1 MADDPQQVE
10 GESNNCQA
18 AAPVAD
24 STGKRE
30 EGGGRE
36 NKGTPVPMRK
46 ATSVA
51 HAYPASPHNPP
62 QPCGKGA
69 GSVVTCSGH
78 TQEPKANPAVIPFV
92 LAHKFRLRAVCL
104 PQNLP
109 A

>member
-36 NKGTPVPMRK
+36 NKGTPVPVGK

-51 HAYPASPHNPP
+51 HAYPASPHNPL

-104 PQNLP
+104 PQHLP